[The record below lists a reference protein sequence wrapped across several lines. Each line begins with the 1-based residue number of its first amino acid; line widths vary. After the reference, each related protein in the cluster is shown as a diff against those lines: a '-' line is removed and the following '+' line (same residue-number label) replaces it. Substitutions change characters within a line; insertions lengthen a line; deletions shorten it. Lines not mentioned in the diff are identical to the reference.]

1 MYLVLDTCAFP
12 TYTKILNSKKIL
24 GIFLQK
30 KIFKNQTT

>member
-12 TYTKILNSKKIL
+12 TYTKILNFKKIL
-24 GIFLQK
+24 DIFFTK